1 MSVGFSPKLKTDMVV
16 VVERNYWLQGAR
28 RPSMLLVWLHLKL
41 VKQVSSRD
49 SLTHA
54 WGIEPHG
61 KDLANQRPGRF
72 LGIIGRDPML

>member
-1 MSVGFSPKLKTDMVV
+1 
-16 VVERNYWLQGAR
+16 
-28 RPSMLLVWLHLKL
+28 MLLVWLHLKL

-61 KDLANQRPGRF
+61 KDLANQRPGRI